1 VPAFSAEENNSDSQN
16 YSAKPM
22 KTQIQS
28 QTNRSAQTGF
38 TLIELLVVIAIIA
51 ILAAMLL
58 PALTKAK
65 QKAQS
70 ISCMS
75 NTKQI
80 MLAWNIYANDN
91 NDYLPPN
98 DYNFTTP
105 YFGASAAKQA
115 QMKNWVVGTMEQAVD
130 ADDQQLISTGL
141 SELLDPNTLLS
152 KYLPSKAVYHCP
164 ADNYIDKYAANK
176 VHVRSFSMNS
186 AVGTTW
192 SVFYSAG
199 TPNIGAAVQGGWLP
213 GQSYQTA
220 PAQQPYLTYGKLSS
234 FIRPGASD
242 TWVIMDENPLTINDG
257 SFAVAGLATT
267 AATYLIDYPTGLHG
281 GSGGLAF
288 ADGHSITHKWKD
300 PSTYSPPSSLH
311 GQGGQGPVVQSPGNV
326 DLLYLAPLTT
336 ALR

>member
-1 VPAFSAEENNSDSQN
+1 
-16 YSAKPM
+16 M
-22 KTQIQS
+22 KTQPKPQI
-28 QTNRSAQTGF
+28 TVVGHPGF

-91 NDYLPPN
+91 ADFLPPN
-98 DYNFTTP
+98 DYPYTTS
-105 YFGASAAKQA
+105 YATAGANQVK
-115 QMKNWVVGTMEQAVD
+115 MKNWVVGTMEQAAD
-130 ADDQQLISTGL
+130 AADLPLKQGRV

-152 KYLPSKAVYHCP
+152 PYLQSIPIYHCP
-164 ADNYIDKYAANK
+164 ADNYIDTYAGNQ

-192 SVFYSAG
+192 SAFYQYG
-199 TPNIGAAVQGGWLP
+199 LPTIGSPVQGGWLT
-213 GQSYQTA
+213 GSAYNSSQTTWR
-220 PAQQPYLTYGKLSS
+220 TYGKMSS
-234 FIRPGASD
+234 FIQPGPVN
-242 TWVIMDENPLTINDG
+242 TWVIMDENPITINDG
-257 SFAVAGLATT
+257 SFAVSAAATPAT
-267 AATYLIDYPTGLHG
+267 TYLIDYPSGLHG
-281 GSGGLAF
+281 GAGGMAF
-288 ADGHSITHKWKD
+288 ADGHSIVHKWQNK
-300 PSTYSPPSSLH
+300 STYSPDPATQH
-311 GQGGQGPVVQSPGNV
+311 GAGGGGSTSQSPGNA
-326 DLLYLAPLTT
+326 DLLYLAPLTS